1 MSNTREHI
9 YNYINNDNQNNP
21 IISMKVRSQ
30 PNPNRYN
37 GSNRVIFRSLPN
49 NNRRSEHNYSQYPS
63 YTNNVFNSN
72 SESRSRLQTPVAIDN
87 NLQSRSPTPTVVLPD
102 RVLDILRLRE
112 PNPLAIDMYNRLR
125 QEYLRL
131 PRGPFMAQSDDTY
144 PLFNVPTK
152 NDTPPGP
159 SPPNGG
165 SSVHKNVGKKEIL
178 GKNRVIYKMKGS
190 NKEYVKSKG
199 TFIPVSEYKKLKK

>member
-1 MSNTREHI
+1 
-9 YNYINNDNQNNP
+9 
-21 IISMKVRSQ
+21 MKVRSQ

-37 GSNRVIFRSLPN
+37 RSNRSNRVIFRSLPN

-72 SESRSRLQTPVAIDN
+72 SQSRSRLQTPIAIDN
-87 NLQSRSPTPTVVLPD
+87 NLQSRSPTPIVEISDEIRNLFT
-102 RVLDILRLRE
+102 E
-112 PNPLAIDMYNRLR
+112 PNPFAIRMNNERN
-125 QEYLRL
+125 QEDL
-131 PRGPFMAQSDDTY
+131 PPGPFMGEPHEIY
-144 PLFNVPTK
+144 PRLYVGTK

-165 SSVHKNVGKKEIL
+165 SSVYKNVGKKEIL

-199 TFIPVSEYKKLKK
+199 TFIPVSEYKKLKKIKYIIISRK

>member
-72 SESRSRLQTPVAIDN
+72 SQSRSRLQTPVAIDN
-87 NLQSRSPTPTVVLPD
+87 NLQSRSPTPTVVLSD
-102 RVLDILRLRE
+102 DIRNLFRE
-112 PNPLAIDMYNRLR
+112 PNPFAILR
-125 QEYLRL
+125 NNELNQENL
-131 PRGPFMAQSDDTY
+131 PPGPFMAERDHKY
-144 PLFNVPTK
+144 PLFNVPTRI
-152 NDTPPGP
+152 DTPSGP

-165 SSVHKNVGKKEIL
+165 SSVHKKVGKKEVL
-178 GKNRVIYKMKGS
+178 GKDRVIYKMKGS
-190 NKEYVKSKG
+190 NKEYLKSKG
-199 TFIPVSEYKKLKK
+199 MYIPISEYKKLKK

>member
-1 MSNTREHI
+1 MSNTRGHI

-21 IISMKVRSQ
+21 IVSMKVRSQ

-72 SESRSRLQTPVAIDN
+72 SQSRSRLQTPVAIAN
-87 NLQSRSPTPTVVLPD
+87 NLQSRTPTPTVVVEIS
-102 RVLDILRLRE
+102 RDIRNLFRE
-112 PNPLAIDMYNRLR
+112 PNPFAIRMNNERN
-125 QEYLRL
+125 QESL
-131 PRGPFMAQSDDTY
+131 PPGPFMAERDHEY
-144 PLFNVPTK
+144 PLFNVPTR

-165 SSVHKNVGKKEIL
+165 SSVYKNVGKKEIL

-199 TFIPVSEYKKLKK
+199 MYIPVSEYKKLKN

>member
-1 MSNTREHI
+1 MSNTRRHV

-21 IISMKVRSQ
+21 IVSMKVRSQ

-37 GSNRVIFRSLPN
+37 RSNRVIFRSLP

-72 SESRSRLQTPVAIDN
+72 SQSRSRLQTPVAIDN
-87 NLQSRSPTPTVVLPD
+87 NLQSRSPTPIVEISD
-102 RVLDILRLRE
+102 EIRNFIRE
-112 PNPLAIDMYNRLR
+112 PNPFAIHMNNERN
-125 QEYLRL
+125 QENL
-131 PRGPFMAQSDDTY
+131 PPGPFMAERDHKY

-165 SSVHKNVGKKEIL
+165 SSVYKNVGKKEIL